1 MLYTN
6 LNHIESVD
14 EYTRILNEHENVI
27 IICGRMDSVCISV
40 YRLAVEL
47 DEEYGHVKFFDMEYD
62 NPESY
67 FFYALPEVSYLRE
80 IPFTVYYKNGQVIK
94 ATSGIQSKAQMK
106 AILDQE
112 FPAPINV
119 E

>member
-1 MLYTN
+1 MLYTD
-6 LNHIESVD
+6 LNHIENAE
-14 EYTRILNEHENVI
+14 EYARILNEHENVI
-27 IICGRMDSVCISV
+27 VICGRMGPICIPV

-47 DEEYGHVKFFDMEYD
+47 EEEYGHVKFFDMEYD

-67 FFYALPEVSYLRE
+67 FFHALPEVSDLME
-80 IPFTVYYKNGQVIK
+80 IPFTLYYKNGQVVK

-112 FPAPINV
+112 FATTVNI
-119 E
+119 